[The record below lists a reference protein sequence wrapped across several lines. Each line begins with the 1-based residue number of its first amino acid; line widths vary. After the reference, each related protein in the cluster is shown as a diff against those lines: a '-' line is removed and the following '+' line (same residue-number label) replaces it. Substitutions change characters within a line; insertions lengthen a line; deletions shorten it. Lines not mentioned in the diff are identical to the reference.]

1 MYRTLINWLI
11 CLLFKGSPTS
21 SDGESNEINYYVCL
35 VHHGKIFFKIG
46 DKPCSAEK
54 NSSLSLTS
62 IFLQLS
68 HRIEDLSLLH

>member
-46 DKPCSAEK
+46 DK
-54 NSSLSLTS
+54 
-62 IFLQLS
+62 
-68 HRIEDLSLLH
+68 SLLF